1 MKISS
6 DKCPKC
12 QAVLRNVQS
21 VLRNVPGRALK
32 PIPVGAL
39 KYVGVLK
46 QKIKKTQTKLKGRA
60 LHWPNETCHF
70 AY

>member
-46 QKIKKTQTKLKGRA
+46 QKIKNPDKIKRPCFA
-60 LHWPNETCHF
+60 L
-70 AY
+70 A